1 MPSRILRECVGLKER
16 GVRLERGGMTV
27 ELVWLWGRKQNKRD
41 GGELERGSESS
52 KYASPQPYCPPA
64 SPQSRRVAREPAG
77 PGLGQLCA
85 SSAGDPVGVR
95 DARCTK
101 CSTNR
106 FSSPTPAPSSR
117 PLTGT
122 YVYWVRRG
130 CARFFS
136 QLGCPA
142 RSFLLGRPRLERG
155 KRRERQ
161 PVARVWQYSM
171 AIRPSPSS
179 GSIHH

>member
-1 MPSRILRECVGLKER
+1 MAL
-16 GVRLERGGMTV
+16 
-27 ELVWLWGRKQNKRD
+27 GRKRNKRD
-41 GGELERGSESS
+41 GGQLEGGSESS
-52 KYASPQPYCPPA
+52 NTPRRNLTYCPPA

-101 CSTNR
+101 CSINR
-106 FSSPTPAPSSR
+106 FSSPIPAPSSR

-122 YVYWVRRG
+122 YWVRRG
-130 CARFFS
+130 CAWFFS

-142 RSFLLGRPRLERG
+142 RYFHLGRPRLERG
-155 KRRERQ
+155 KRRGQQ